1 MSPFFKRIFLVL
13 LITLAVSATT
23 YGQNNTQK
31 DSTNLRYNFK
41 NTQKGGLY
49 LDDLAKKEIIFDTLL
64 NKYVIVEKIGN
75 YATRTPIYLTPKEYQ
90 QYRLKRDMLQYFKDK
105 VSATNSKKKGAKS
118 AQKDLLPTYYI
129 NNKFFETI
137 FGGTEVKVTPTGNL
151 NLKLG
156 FIYQNTDNPQ
166 ISEENRSNLTFD
178 FDQQINASVR
188 AKVGSRIE
196 ATFNYDTQASFDFQN
211 LVKIQFIPPS
221 ASEVLGDK
229 NSNKL
234 SDIRSKTSGASEKID
249 AYKNGGEFSE
259 DGIIQGL
266 EAGNISMP
274 IKNSLINGAQS
285 LFGVKTKL
293 QFGNTNITAVFS
305 QQNSESK
312 TVVAEGGASIQE
324 FELRT
329 TDYDNDRHF
338 FLSQYFID
346 NYANSL
352 KNYPLISSPINITRV
367 EVWITNRNASTEDFR
382 SIVAFADIGESEPNV
397 LVDENGVVLNNSI
410 TQAQV
415 SGKNLPFNGANRI
428 GTEIIENGNIRDIS
442 TVDSSLLPYNMQNG
456 TNYSVLENARKL
468 NQNEYRLNP
477 QLGFISLNRRL
488 NDGEVLAV
496 AYEYT
501 VAGNVN
507 GSTKNSFKVGEFSN
521 DGIQAPNNL
530 AVKLLRSEILQTK
543 RPNSTTGLDESF
555 PTWRLMMKNV
565 YALGAFPLTQ
575 DGFRFEIQY
584 RDDQTGIPSNV
595 LQNAQTTGISNLP
608 LLQVLNLD
616 QLDQSQFRTADG
628 YFDYVEGVTV
638 NSENGF
644 IFFPEPEPF
653 GNDLED
659 ALTNPLDATYLFKE
673 LYLNTKINIKN
684 NFQSKDKYFL
694 KGYFKSENS
703 GGIPIGAFNVPRGS
717 VRVSAGGRQLVEGVD
732 YVVDYQLGR
741 VQIIDPGLSA
751 SGVPISISTE
761 NNAVFNQQRK
771 TFFGIDVEHKFSDE
785 LIVGATYLNIEE
797 RPLTPKV
804 NFGAEPINNTML
816 GFNFDYSS
824 EIPFFTKLANKL
836 PFVDTDVA
844 SNLSLRGDIAYLI
857 PGSPS
862 GIDVT
867 GAATSY
873 IDDFEASQIPIS
885 LLSALDWYEA
895 STPKYFPNLNGESD
909 DLSYNYKRGKL
920 AWYRVDQIFYG
931 AGNTPSSVDANELSR
946 AETRQINYRELFPN
960 VQLDITQNSLVRTLD
975 LAYFPQERG
984 SYNFNQDPNE
994 ASIDVAT
1001 EKVTL
1006 LKPQE
1011 NWGGIMRPLTTNNFD
1026 QANVEYMQFWIM
1038 DPYQNY
1044 SLTTAEGLPEGI
1056 DPNNI
1061 TNQIGDLYINLGN
1074 ISEDILK
1081 DNRKMYENGLPEDGL
1096 KVDENNVNSTI
1107 WGDVP
1112 RNPSIIYAFNEQDAA
1127 RANQDLGFDGLK
1139 DAEEK
1144 QLDNIGQYS
1153 GLIDPAADNFQ
1164 FFRGANLDAINA
1176 SLITRYKDY
1185 NNTQGNSQT
1194 LNQSTESYPTSSTSY
1209 PDTEDINRDQT
1220 MNTVE
1225 SYFEYKVSMNQAD
1238 LKKGVGYVV
1247 DEKTT
1252 TVTLDNG
1259 STQETKWY
1267 QFRVP
1272 VRSGTPINGISDFN
1286 SIRFIRM
1293 FLTNFKMP
1301 IVIRFGELDLVRGDW
1316 RRYVRTLDP
1325 NTNTDRELTQEELNA
1340 FEVGVVS
1347 IEQNEGS
1354 YIQPPGIERERLQG
1368 STTVQLQNEQS
1379 VTLKVNQL
1387 KPDEIRAIYKNISID
1402 LRRFKQLKMFMHL
1415 QQDIKSSILNDG
1427 DISAIIRLGT
1437 DLNENF
1443 YQIEIPLTVSN
1454 AGTSALDLWP
1464 EANNLDAFLENF
1476 GKIKLERNRANF
1488 PVSGIFPSQEQDEGT
1503 PYKLSVKGNP
1513 TLAQLRTIMLGIKNT
1528 TLNNRSAE
1536 VWFNELRSAGFDN
1549 KGGWAAVLNADANF
1563 ADVAN
1568 VSLAGSM
1575 STVGFGNVEDR
1586 INQRSLDETK
1596 QYDIATTIN
1605 LGKVLTPKKWGIQL
1619 PMSYSIGE
1627 TFIDPKFDPQYQ
1639 DVTLEDAIDQN
1650 PNSEFSRDY
1659 TKRTSISFINV
1670 KKNRN
1675 PNSTKKPKFYNVE
1688 NLSVS
1693 YAHNKEFHR
1702 DYNIKKY
1709 SNETATAGANY
1720 NYNFQGK
1727 SLEPFKN
1734 IGFLNSKYLKLI
1746 KDFNFNPIPSTVAVN
1761 SRINRNFTEQQS
1773 RNLVEGL
1780 SAQPALKQRRFLFD
1794 WDYTVGFD
1802 LTKSLQFNFNA
1813 TNSYIYDTFGSNDD
1827 IQIFDEF
1834 FNTGRANH
1842 YHQKLNGTYQLPLAK
1857 IPFLSW
1863 IKADYAYTADF
1874 DWQAAAQSTIDIN
1887 GTDVA
1892 YVDLVGNVI
1901 QNANTHNLN
1910 TTFSFEKFYKSLGF
1924 EKWAKT
1930 KRERLT
1936 DTLKMVKQIK
1946 RFNKPFYLKKKERK
1960 IAKVLKGFKETL
1972 QAQKEKIKSI
1982 EKVIA
1987 TLDKELDEKLS
1998 PEEKT
2003 SILQKRAQL
2012 STEIL
2017 TATKKIKTLEIQRK
2031 DNLDALQNNY
2041 KREHRRIGYLGNKIP
2056 LAKKILKGLYTVATS
2071 VKQGK
2076 VSYSENNGQYLP
2088 GYTQDIGFLGG
2099 APTSFAF
2106 GSQVDIR
2113 NTALQNGW
2121 LVGPRDPNNSE
2132 YYNKTYS
2139 RTQYNKLDYTF
2150 TLKPIKD
2157 LNIDVRGNQIKT
2169 RDLSQ
2174 QLDVVENGSST
2185 GALDF
2190 SAPAFE
2196 TGNFSTS
2203 HAMIATAFTDGD
2215 ALFQTMKAYRSI
2227 IANRLAKE
2235 TGAPIDGF
2243 GSNSQQVLLP
2253 AFMAAYSGSNPD
2265 KINTGLFRNIPI
2277 PNWTLRYSGFMKLGF
2292 FKRNFSSF
2300 VISHGYKSSYTVS
2313 SFTNNLQYDN
2323 DNAFS
2328 NRNSAGNYESQL
2340 LVSAATLVDEF
2351 SPLIKL
2357 DMKMRNSFSLRGE
2370 VKSDRTL
2377 TMNFNNS
2384 TLTDIKGTEYI
2395 LGMGYVFKDVKVNTR
2410 FTGKKQTL
2418 KGDVNLRADVSLR
2431 DNLTQIRS
2439 VDEDNNQISGGQ
2451 RLFSIKF
2458 TADYRLSSSLTASFY
2473 YNHQTSKYAI
2483 STTFPRQAING
2494 GFNIIYNLG
2503 GN

>member
-13 LITLAVSATT
+13 LITLAVSSST

-31 DSTNLRYNFK
+31 DSTNLRYDFK

-49 LDDLAKKEIIFDTLL
+49 LDDLAKKEIIFDKLL

-178 FDQQINASVR
+178 FDQQINASIR
-188 AKVGSRIE
+188 AKVGERLE
-196 ATFNYDTQASFDFQN
+196 VTANYDTQASFDFQN
-211 LVKIQFIPPS
+211 LVKIQFIPP
-221 ASEVLGDK
+221 A
-229 NSNKL
+229 L
-234 SDIRSKTSGASEKID
+234 SDVE
-249 AYKNGGEFSE
+249 YNE

-415 SGKNLPFNGANRI
+415 SGNNLPFNGANRI
-428 GTEIIENGNIRDIS
+428 GTEIIANGNIRDIS

-456 TNYSVLENARKL
+456 ANYSVLENARKL

-616 QLDQSQFRTADG
+616 QLDQSQFRASDG

-751 SGVPISISTE
+751 SGVPISVSTE

-785 LIVGATYLNIEE
+785 LIIGATYLNIEE

-824 EIPFFTKLANKL
+824 EVPFFTKLANKL
-836 PFVDTDVA
+836 PFVDTDAV

-867 GAATSY
+867 GSATSY

-895 STPKYFPNLNGESD
+895 STPKYFPNLNGQSD
-909 DLSYNYKRGKL
+909 NLPYNYKRGKL

-994 ASIDVAT
+994 ATIDVAT

-1044 SLTTAEGLPEGI
+1044 SLTTEEGLPEGI

-1096 KVDENNVNSTI
+1096 KVDGNNVNSTI

-1139 DAEEK
+1139 DVEEK
-1144 QLDNIGQYS
+1144 KLENIGQYS

-1194 LNQSTESYPTSSTSY
+1194 LNQSTESYPTSSTTY

-1259 STQETKWY
+1259 GTQETKWY

-1301 IVIRFGELDLVRGDW
+1301 VVIRFGELDLVRGDW

-1443 YQIEIPLTVSN
+1443 YQIEIPLTVSLN
-1454 AGTSALDLWP
+1454 GTSALDIWP
-1464 EANNLDAFLENF
+1464 EANNLDAFLETF
-1476 GKIKLERNRANF
+1476 GKVKLERNGANF
-1488 PVSGIFPSQEQDEGT
+1488 PVSEVFQSQEQNTDF
-1503 PYKLSVKGNP
+1503 PYTISVKGNP

-1528 TLNNRSAE
+1528 SLNNRSAE

-1568 VSLAGSM
+1568 VSLAGRI

-1586 INQRSLDETK
+1586 INQRSLDETR

-1659 TKRTSISFINV
+1659 TKRSSISFINV

-1709 SNETATAGANY
+1709 SNENATAGANY
-1720 NYNFQGK
+1720 NYNFQAK
-1727 SLEPFKN
+1727 SIEPFKN
-1734 IGFLNSKYLKLI
+1734 IGFLKSKYLKLI
-1746 KDFNFNPIPSTVAVN
+1746 KDFNFNPIPSNVAVN

-1780 SAQPALKQRRFLFD
+1780 SDQPELKQRRFLFD

-1827 IQIFDEF
+1827 VQIFDEF

-1874 DWQAAAQSTIDIN
+1874 DWQAAAQSTIDID
-1887 GTDVA
+1887 GTDIA

-1924 EKWAKT
+1924 EKWTKT
-1930 KRERLT
+1930 KR
-1936 DTLKMVKQIK
+1936 KPIPKQIVPLKALDSLAKKPK
-1946 RFNKPFYLKKKERK
+1946 RIR
-1960 IAKVLKGFKETL
+1960 
-1972 QAQKEKIKSI
+1972 QK
-1982 EKVIA
+1982 
-1987 TLDKELDEKLS
+1987 
-1998 PEEKT
+1998 
-2003 SILQKRAQL
+2003 
-2012 STEIL
+2012 
-2017 TATKKIKTLEIQRK
+2017 
-2031 DNLDALQNNY
+2031 Y
-2041 KREHRRIGYLGNKIP
+2041 KRVPYPGRKIP
-2056 LAKKILKGLYTVATS
+2056 LVKKILKGLYTVATS

-2139 RTQYNKLDYTF
+2139 RTHYNKLDYTF

-2215 ALFQTMKAYRSI
+2215 ALFQTMKEYRSI

-2235 TGAPIDGF
+2235 TGAPVDGF
-2243 GSNSQQVLLP
+2243 GRNSQQVLLP
-2253 AFMAAYSGSNPD
+2253 AFMAAYSGSDPD

-2313 SFTNNLQYDN
+2313 SFTNNLQYDSA
-2323 DNAFS
+2323 NAFS
-2328 NRNSAGNYESQL
+2328 NSNSAGNYEPQL